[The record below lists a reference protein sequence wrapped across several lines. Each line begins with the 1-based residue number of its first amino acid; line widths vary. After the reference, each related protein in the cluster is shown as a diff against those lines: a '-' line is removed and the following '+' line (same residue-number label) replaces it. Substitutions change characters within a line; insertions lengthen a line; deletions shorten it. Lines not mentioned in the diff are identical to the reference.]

1 MPIAPAF
8 QRHLDAC
15 FQQAPV
21 WFESILRQIR
31 EAARQTRDPH
41 VAAASPGAVAEL
53 NEVMDKQRAEM
64 ARHFMEAL
72 KERVMESVDPPK
84 PTARRSGGDFS
95 ISIGELHLV
104 DEDQAAEEIEVIR
117 VVQRADDAAEWELRE
132 LQARCATLR
141 GEASISRDSNPW
153 RPDTVARSMWDAAR
167 AVNLSSPARTLMMRL
182 AAGPLARELRE
193 ACIRMVKALDEQHVE
208 PAAYKALPVG
218 GERRIA
224 EPDRAGFDLTQPGK
238 FEELMR
244 AAVPQASG
252 GGAARLPMSGESL
265 ERLEALLQRVL
276 ATVPPASVRAGIAA
290 QAQQAGE
297 PSAAPGVPNLIRQHQ
312 AQLQSAARHDGDRH
326 VITMLAQLF
335 DKILADAQL
344 NTPLRET
351 LARLQTPFLRCA
363 LVDPAFLDDH
373 AHPSWLLLNR
383 IASHAMGY
391 EHPQDPRLLGF
402 LDGIEP
408 ILRELER
415 SREQSAERHR
425 EVLQQVEAVIAAQLR
440 VEQEEIGPVIARRR
454 REEEMAQIQ
463 ARQRERIAQ
472 RIQAFLQ
479 AAQLPEDAVSPLLL
493 RFLNGPWARVLASST
508 LLHGEESSSV
518 AGLTEVVDQLV
529 RSVQP
534 LRSAADRDWMLRT
547 VPRVIERLR
556 HGMALIDLPQPE
568 RDAFLS
574 QLMAAHTDNLKAG
587 LRRAPP
593 PAAPPAAAS
602 TDDLVRQLQAAE
614 GEWSG
619 RASAG
624 DTVMDAASLDTVPA
638 DLMDITQRPAPVRV
652 EDWLAR
658 LKPGAWARVFVTS
671 RLTPLRLLWV
681 SPSRSN
687 WVFSSGAWNRDG
699 PPRVHALTRGA
710 LEQLHAQRLAADLE
724 GPSLLERAADSLFQE
739 LQAGTAGGAGQTPA
753 AFSEGLMRLN
763 LG

>member
-21 WFESILRQIR
+21 WFESILRQVR
-31 EAARQTRDPH
+31 ETARQTRDPH
-41 VAAASPGAVAEL
+41 VSAASPVAVAEL
-53 NEVMDKQRAEM
+53 NEVMDKQRADL

-84 PTARRSGGDFS
+84 PAARRSGGDFT

-224 EPDRAGFDLTQPGK
+224 EPDRAGFDVTQPGK

-244 AAVPQASG
+244 VAVPQA
-252 GGAARLPMSGESL
+252 GGAVARMPMSGESL

-297 PSAAPGVPNLIRQHQ
+297 PTASPGVPNLIRQHQ

-335 DKILADAQL
+335 DKILADAQI
-344 NTPLRET
+344 NVPLRET
-351 LARLQTPFLRCA
+351 LGRLQTPFLRCA
-363 LVDPAFLDDH
+363 LNDPSFLDDH

-408 ILRELER
+408 VLRELER
-415 SREQSAERHR
+415 SREQNAERHR
-425 EVLQQVEAVIAAQLR
+425 EVLRQVEGVITAQLR

-472 RIQAFLQ
+472 RIQA
-479 AAQLPEDAVSPLLL
+479 AHLPEDAVPPLLL

-508 LLHGEESSSV
+508 LLHGEDSSSV

-534 LRSAADRDWMLRT
+534 LRSSADRDWMLRT

-556 HGMALIDLPQPE
+556 HGMALIDLPQGE

-574 QLMAAHTDNLKAG
+574 QLMAVHTDNLKAG
-587 LRRAPP
+587 IRRA
-593 PAAPPAAAS
+593 APAAAPSSSS
-602 TDDLVRQLQAAE
+602 TDELVRQLQAAE

-619 RASAG
+619 SARTG

-658 LKPGAWARVFVTS
+658 LKPGAWTRVFVSS

-681 SPSRSN
+681 SPSRTN

-739 LQAGTAGGAGQTPA
+739 LQAGGAASGQAPA